1 MRSVILLD
9 KYVDDDEKA
18 KVWVMKWKDECIEAL
33 ETMNSTRQVK
43 RVDDIIL
50 QCSLLASCCS
60 DEYSENVEVEN
71 LVEI

>member
-33 ETMNSTRQVK
+33 ETIKSTRQVK

-50 QCSLLASCCS
+50 QCS
-60 DEYSENVEVEN
+60 
-71 LVEI
+71 